1 MTPKMQIH
9 WSLATLD
16 DVHAIALMSRNEI
29 EANLEWTYKPR
40 QVANMLLEPNTCT
53 VCMRYE
59 SPNDD
64 ISQLVGFGSMKLN
77 KHTADIILLAV
88 DRSVRRKG
96 IGKSILEWLEH
107 VADIAGIERLCLEVR
122 LNNLVAQRFY
132 RTLGYS
138 EIGKL
143 SNYYRGLNGKR
154 EHGLR
159 FEKILREECET
170 WEHRYIHCARQKE
183 LK

>member
-29 EANLEWTYKPR
+29 ETNLEWTYKPR
-40 QVANMLLEPNTCT
+40 QVANMLLEPDTCT

-59 SPNDD
+59 GSENGK
-64 ISQLVGFGSMKLN
+64 SQLVGFGSIKLDST
-77 KHTADIILLAV
+77 TADIVLLAV

-96 IGKSILEWLEH
+96 IGRSIIDWLERLAR
-107 VADIAGIERLCLEVR
+107 VAGVERVYLEVR

-132 RTLGYS
+132 RSLGFS
-138 EIGKL
+138 EVGKL
-143 SNYYRGLNGKR
+143 SNYYRGINGKR

-159 FEKILREECET
+159 FEKILREDCET
-170 WEHRYIHCARQKE
+170 WESRFIQ
-183 LK
+183 